1 MLQECVFYNN
11 MFVKFVAS
19 RMLRKRSSSAI
30 SHSTIMRNWIVLSA
44 ANHSEA
50 SFTYKSMTKDITT
63 GNYYSSVVSVERNF
77 WASQVWQNIHRQSIT
92 TLYLVVYTAPSHFQE
107 RTAMI
112 FMLKSTKTKTWDLI
126 VIIVKNHLQIRG
138 NWHGIINKILRLEQE
153 GEHLHAVI
161 NRIERNLTMTLNKS
175 TRYWQVLRDYENKL
189 YNGLK

>member
-1 MLQECVFYNN
+1 M
-11 MFVKFVAS
+11 
-19 RMLRKRSSSAI
+19 
-30 SHSTIMRNWIVLSA
+30 
-44 ANHSEA
+44 
-50 SFTYKSMTKDITT
+50 
-63 GNYYSSVVSVERNF
+63 VV
-77 WASQVWQNIHRQSIT
+77 H
-92 TLYLVVYTAPSHFQE
+92 TAPSHFQE

>member
-1 MLQECVFYNN
+1 MTD
-11 MFVKFVAS
+11 AS
-19 RMLRKRSSSAI
+19 RMCFLQQHVCEICGKSYAQKKVLIR
-30 SHSTIMRNWIVLSA
+30 HLTLHNNDLSA

-50 SFTYKSMTKDITT
+50 SLTYKSMKRDMTT
-63 GNYYSSVVSVERNF
+63 GNYYSNAVSVE
-77 WASQVWQNIHRQSIT
+77 NIHRQSIT
-92 TLYLVVYTAPSHFQE
+92 TLYLVVYTAPSH

>member
-1 MLQECVFYNN
+1 MLQEWVFYN
-11 MFVKFVAS
+11 MFAKFVAS

-44 ANHSEA
+44 TNHSEA
-50 SFTYKSMTKDITT
+50 SFTYKSMTKDMTT
-63 GNYYSSVVSVERNF
+63 GNYYSSVVSVETIF
-77 WASQVWQNIHRQSIT
+77 GASQVWQNIHRQSIT
-92 TLYLVVYTAPSHFQE
+92 TLYLVVYTEKPG
-107 RTAMI
+107 T
-112 FMLKSTKTKTWDLI
+112 
-126 VIIVKNHLQIRG
+126 
-138 NWHGIINKILRLEQE
+138 INKILRLKQE

>member
-1 MLQECVFYNN
+1 MLQEWVFYNN

-63 GNYYSSVVSVERNF
+63 GNYYSSVVSVDRNF

-92 TLYLVVYTAPSHFQE
+92 TLYLVVYTEKP
-107 RTAMI
+107 
-112 FMLKSTKTKTWDLI
+112 
-126 VIIVKNHLQIRG
+126 
-138 NWHGIINKILRLEQE
+138 GIINKILRLEQE

-175 TRYWQVLRDYENKL
+175 TQYWQVLRDYENKL